1 MTRLAGHTEGLRARG
16 RKALVAFLTAGYP
29 THAVFPEL
37 VRAAAD
43 AGADVIEIGVPFSDP
58 IADGPVIQNASVVAL
73 SNGMTIQRA
82 LEDAGRLSPEV
93 QAPLV
98 VMSYV
103 NPILRLGVEK
113 FAREAQSAGIAGV
126 VLPDVSFE
134 ESTPFRASIRDAGL
148 AYIDLVAPTSDDER
162 MRAIAPASDGFVY
175 VVSIT
180 GVTGTRDA
188 VAADLPALVAR
199 VRVHARAPVYVGF
212 GVSTPAQAAA
222 VARLADG
229 VIIGSR
235 LVRLAG
241 EGAAEG
247 AAARVGEFLAGVRRE
262 LDRA

>member
-1 MTRLAGHTEGLRARG
+1 MTRLAAHTEGLRAQG

-29 THAVFPEL
+29 TRSVFSEL

-73 SNGMTIQRA
+73 SNGTTLQSA
-82 LEDAGRLSPEV
+82 LDDAARLSPEV
-93 QAPLV
+93 AAPLV
-98 VMSYV
+98 VMSYI
-103 NPILRLGVEK
+103 NPILRLGVDA
-113 FAREAQSAGIAGV
+113 FAREAQRAGIAGV

-134 ESTPFRASIRDAGL
+134 ESGAFRAPVHDAGL
-148 AYIDLVAPTSDDER
+148 AYIDLVAPTSDDGR
-162 MRAIAPASDGFVY
+162 LRSIAPASEGFVY
-175 VVSIT
+175 VVSLT

-199 VRVHARAPVYVGF
+199 VRAHARAPVYVGF
-212 GVSTPAQAAA
+212 GVSTPAQAAQ
-222 VARLADG
+222 VASRADG

-241 EGAAEG
+241 EGPAEG
-247 AAARVGEFLAGVRRE
+247 AAARVGAFLAGVRRE